1 MRILGI
7 DPGYDR
13 CGIAILEKTS
23 GKEKLLASTC
33 VETNA
38 RAPFIE
44 RLAEVVQGVDEHVR
58 TYAPQALAIETLIF
72 NNNQKTAL
80 RVAEVR
86 GAIMHHAYARG
97 LTVHEYSPQQI
108 KSAVAGSGRGSK
120 TDITRMVHVLLALPA
135 KKRRDDEYDAIAIA
149 LTHSAIHRTE

>member
-13 CGIAILEKTS
+13 CGIAVLEKTN
-23 GKEKLLASTC
+23 GKEKLLASAC
-33 VETNA
+33 IETDA
-38 RAPFIE
+38 RTPFIE
-44 RLAEVVQGVDEHVR
+44 RLAEVIQGIDEHIR

-86 GAIMHHAYARG
+86 GAIMHHAHTGG

-120 TDITRMVHVLLALPA
+120 IDITRMVHVLLTLPA
-135 KKRRDDEYDAIAIA
+135 KKRHDDEYDAIAIA
-149 LTHSAIHRTE
+149 LTHSAIHRIE